1 MKVARLSVLKKL
13 ITIEIPPI
21 LYLHVYYISI
31 VNKFT
36 MEEM

>member
-21 LYLHVYYISI
+21 LYLHVYYISN
-31 VNKFT
+31 VKRFT
-36 MEEM
+36 MERM